1 MPAPSAGSQ
10 PEKEI
15 QVAPKPKTPTTIVQ
29 EMTFDKST
37 KGTHV
42 FTANDD
48 TAAVPTLYV
57 KKTGLPGEQPESVKL
72 TLEVTG

>member
-1 MPAPSAGSQ
+1 MAA
-10 PEKEI
+10 K
-15 QVAPKPKTPTTIVQ
+15 KTTKTIVQ

-42 FTANDD
+42 FSATDD
-48 TAAVPTLYV
+48 AAAVPTLYV
-57 KKTGLPGEQPESVKL
+57 RKTGLEGVQPESVKL

>member
-1 MPAPSAGSQ
+1 MAT
-10 PEKEI
+10 K
-15 QVAPKPKTPTTIVQ
+15 KTPKTIVQ

-42 FTANDD
+42 FTATDD
-48 TAAVPTLYV
+48 AAPVPTLYV
-57 KKTGLPGEQPESVKL
+57 RKSGLDGEQPESLKL